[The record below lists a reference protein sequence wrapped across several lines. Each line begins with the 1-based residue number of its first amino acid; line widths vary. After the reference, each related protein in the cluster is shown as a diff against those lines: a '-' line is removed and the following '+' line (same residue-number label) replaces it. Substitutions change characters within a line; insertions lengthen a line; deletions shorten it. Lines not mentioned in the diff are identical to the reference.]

1 MKQRQ
6 NYYGSMPALTDRL
19 PPDRTTSMTD
29 KDTYPH
35 LRTSR
40 PLAAN
45 SQSYISNFDSPARQR
60 PPTPV
65 RQIHHGTIKE
75 TFALFSPTRETGET
89 AWRSARINDTSDV
102 GRVAAQRLDS
112 RRPPTLQAS
121 EQHCDYDDTE
131 SFVSVQTDGFDTP
144 LTFTQANDALNSFAS
159 NSLRSSR
166 QRSESGAKSADSAFH
181 GRYGYE
187 PEDGVLTED
196 DIRYRFEREYEES
209 IQKQSAWLEFM
220 EMEKL
225 SLEGRIQRVTRQRQE
240 LVKQLLLFRQNSEG
254 TPKRCSFRMPCGSRG
269 LYPSH
274 STYMQPS
281 WMTNPV
287 HPAEQ
292 IQIQSPYGQYVGWN
306 MSDPSLICSPPCV
319 GTNYGDYK
327 PQSPDWNTPTQFHSP
342 PLIPP
347 HRHQWQTKDASA
359 AFRRSFPDR
368 YNDNLFQQDLVS
380 IELDRNLDGR
390 VERNLDTSVLRL
402 NDSSQPGLKE
412 MHVRPNNMFYESKT
426 KCSPQLSTTPTPD
439 TCGDL
444 CSQPKSPNIRNRTNA
459 SGAHFHSSDKPKLV
473 NELAGYPRNLSPTK
487 PFLLLPSLYPSTTLI
502 PHPPA
507 ISPAYLARSNRTNAD
522 DCSSAEFWPRQLQP
536 PRHYPDANVSHP
548 LAVAPGV
555 STYPYV
561 RRRPRNN
568 GSPQSRIELNVNN
581 LQHPQF
587 YSNQDLYAPPS
598 LKEEEQSESAQSFK
612 AKTGVQN
619 VSNKFRVDSDSLP
632 PLHSL
637 ESRITPPSAF
647 EPINPE
653 LAEICARDLSQPTT
667 SSKNRTSAIN
677 RASYSTEQLPAHA
690 EEDAE
695 LEPGTTPVKN
705 PMTTIPETPSAP
717 VDQKEAI
724 NTLSMKEEHSI
735 QSQSH
740 TVNGSNRKD
749 PLVVP
754 TQNPLPL
761 ASQPSDFRAQVRII
775 RAHTAVPCEGK
786 GDLDKNAKETQITS
800 SLSTRSKSIFDETST
815 SPTSIQST
823 TSEASQWNGNKP
835 VVPIEMDNAPLGK
848 YSFEVDRETI
858 DMKAEVK
865 LMCLGPID
873 GFQLDRRS
881 YVRQTF
887 LCNESTKPDS
897 LSPIWI
903 AICTGETAVSI
914 YDLKTRVKLL
924 NCYEH
929 EQYSNSP
936 VTAILPFVATSNIVK
951 NSDHQQLHDEL
962 TRKPLGI
969 LCVIQKDGNMTL
981 YNVAS
986 RRTSGRFSVNKQVQH
1001 VMLLPQTKIMQNCLA
1016 QNLLVIDRLGDISCC
1031 QWIFTVYITDQTNL
1045 RHPQWDGEV
1054 HDLGANILK
1063 QLFDDG
1069 PSLNYVCCV
1078 CPYQNTNHSER
1089 QSRQDTSPV
1098 RNSVITSKGLQPV
1111 NYCLIAICLLK
1122 PAKDNNLMRL
1132 RIVCLVPSI
1141 ENQLKTVSN
1150 VYKQITTDPESDL
1163 VGVSYAEIAGA
1174 TSICVCLTNE
1184 VYWFS
1189 LKTLDMVSTLK
1200 LPMCA
1205 QPANLL
1211 SPIWPHTFADQ
1222 TTLNE
1227 RLWVAASGGRLL
1239 EITAFDSQRRRN
1251 SDGQSYLIMLCV
1263 IPSDSKITAVTSTL
1277 NDKVTVLVGTNKG
1290 KLHVIRLPNSYHAC
1304 KIPGCSLGF
1313 ITPDDLLH
1321 HLIREHYLTDG
1332 TCYGHQEHQCGWPE
1346 CEFLVPVSKHLVD
1359 LDILESH
1366 ARQHIMAE

>member
-1 MKQRQ
+1 MKQHQ

-19 PPDRTTSMTD
+19 PPDRTVSMAVQD
-29 KDTYPH
+29 KYPH
-35 LRTSR
+35 SRTSR

-45 SQSYISNFDSPARQR
+45 SQSYMSDFDSPARQR

-65 RQIHHGTIKE
+65 RQIHHGTVKE
-75 TFALFSPTRETGET
+75 TFTLFSPTRETGET
-89 AWRSARINDTSDV
+89 AWRSAHIKDTSDIS
-102 GRVAAQRLDS
+102 RVAALRLDS
-112 RRPPTLQAS
+112 RRSPALQVS

-166 QRSESGAKSADSAFH
+166 QRIESGAKSADSAFH
-181 GRYGYE
+181 GRHGYE
-187 PEDGVLTED
+187 PEDEVLTED

-225 SLEGRIQRVTRQRQE
+225 SLEGRIQRVTKQRQE
-240 LVKQLLLFRQNSEG
+240 LVEQLLLFRQNSEG
-254 TPKRCSFRMPCGSRG
+254 TPKRCSFRMPYGSRG

-274 STYMQPS
+274 STYMQSS

-287 HPAEQ
+287 HPAESL
-292 IQIQSPYGQYVGWN
+292 QIQSPFGQYVGWN
-306 MSDPSLICSPPCV
+306 MSDPAPICSPPHV

-327 PQSPDWNTPTQFHSP
+327 SESPEWNTRTHFQSP
-342 PLIPP
+342 PLLPF
-347 HRHQWQTKDASA
+347 HHQQGQTKYTSA

-368 YNDNLFQQDLVS
+368 YNDNPFQQDLVS
-380 IELDRNLDGR
+380 IEVDRNLDGR
-390 VERNLDTSVLRL
+390 VERNPDTSVLRL
-402 NDSSQPGLKE
+402 KDSSQPGLKE

-426 KCSPQLSTTPTPD
+426 KRSPQLSTTPTLD
-439 TCGDL
+439 TGGDL
-444 CSQPKSPNIRNRTNA
+444 GSQPKSPNIRNRTNA
-459 SGAHFHSSDKPKLV
+459 SCAHSHSLDQPKLV

-502 PHPPA
+502 PHPPTIPA
-507 ISPAYLARSNRTNAD
+507 AYLARSNRANAD

-536 PRHYPDANVSHP
+536 PRHYPDTSVPH
-548 LAVAPGV
+548 LLTVAPEV

-587 YSNQDLYAPPS
+587 YSNHDLYAPPS
-598 LKEEEQSESAQSFK
+598 LKGEEQSESAQSSK

-619 VSNKFRVDSDSLP
+619 VSSKSRIDSDSLP
-632 PLHSL
+632 FTHSL
-637 ESRITPPSAF
+637 ESHITPSSAC

-667 SSKNRTSAIN
+667 SSKNRISAIN
-677 RASYSTEQLPAHA
+677 RASYNIEQLPVHA

-695 LEPGTTPVKN
+695 LEPGTTPVTN
-705 PMTTIPETPSAP
+705 LMTTIPETPSAP
-717 VDQKEAI
+717 VDQKGAI
-724 NTLSMKEEHSI
+724 NTLSMSEGHHSL
-735 QSQSH
+735 QPQSH
-740 TVNGSNRKD
+740 TANGSNRKG

-754 TQNPLPL
+754 SQNPLPVT
-761 ASQPSDFRAQVRII
+761 SQLSDFRSQVKII
-775 RAHTAVPCEGK
+775 RAHTAIPFESEDV
-786 GDLDKNAKETQITS
+786 LDESATATQITS
-800 SLSTRSKSIFDETST
+800 SLSTRSKSIPDGTST
-815 SPTSIQST
+815 SPTSFQPT
-823 TSEASQWNGNKP
+823 TSAASQWNGNKP
-835 VVPIEMDNAPLGK
+835 VVSIDMDNAPLGK

-887 LCNESTKPDS
+887 MCNENTKPNS

-951 NSDHQQLHDEL
+951 NSDHQQLHDEPI
-962 TRKPLGI
+962 RKPLGI
-969 LCVIQKDGNMTL
+969 LCVIQKDGSMTL

-986 RRTSGRFSVNKQVQH
+986 RRVSGRLSVNKQVQH

-1031 QWIFTVYITDQTNL
+1031 QWIFTVYTTDQTNL

-1063 QLFDDG
+1063 Q
-1069 PSLNYVCCV
+1069 
-1078 CPYQNTNHSER
+1078 
-1089 QSRQDTSPV
+1089 
-1098 RNSVITSKGLQPV
+1098 
-1111 NYCLIAICLLK
+1111 
-1122 PAKDNNLMRL
+1122 
-1132 RIVCLVPSI
+1132 
-1141 ENQLKTVSN
+1141 
-1150 VYKQITTDPESDL
+1150 
-1163 VGVSYAEIAGA
+1163 
-1174 TSICVCLTNE
+1174 
-1184 VYWFS
+1184 
-1189 LKTLDMVSTLK
+1189 TLDMVSTLK

-1263 IPSDSKITAVTSTL
+1263 IPSDSQITAVTSTL
-1277 NDKVTVLVGTNKG
+1277 NDKVLVGTNKG

-1366 ARQHIMAE
+1366 ARQHIIAE